1 MLKTGVVNVDP
12 RRTFSAVIREA
23 PSRSAA
29 YAGQRTVPGL
39 RDRAS
44 KVCWIKVSFIFMH
57 IIKIEGLVSECPD
70 QHRTTKQCSACPY
83 IATLAGFGWAMS
95 Y

>member
-1 MLKTGVVNVDP
+1 MLKTGVLDVDP
-12 RRTFSAVIREA
+12 RPTFSAVTREA

-44 KVCWIKVSFIFMH
+44 KVCCDQSQLYLDTHSHTLNLM
-57 IIKIEGLVSECPD
+57 KIS
-70 QHRTTKQCSACPY
+70 R
-83 IATLAGFGWAMS
+83 WN
-95 Y
+95 

>member
-1 MLKTGVVNVDP
+1 MLKTGVLNVDP
-12 RRTFSAVIREA
+12 RPTFSAVKREA

-44 KVCWIKVSFIFMH
+44 KVCWINPNLILMH
-57 IIKIEGLVSECPD
+57 IPIQRNS
-70 QHRTTKQCSACPY
+70 
-83 IATLAGFGWAMS
+83 
-95 Y
+95 